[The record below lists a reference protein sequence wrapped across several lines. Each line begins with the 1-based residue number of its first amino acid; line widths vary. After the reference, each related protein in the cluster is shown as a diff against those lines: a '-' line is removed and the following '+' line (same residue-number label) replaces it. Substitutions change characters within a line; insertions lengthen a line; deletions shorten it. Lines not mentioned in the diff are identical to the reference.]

1 MKIINLAD
9 TLLQRADEF
18 HNCMSHARRWTDQ
31 EWKEHNKEVYA
42 EFAKFKPLFGLQN
55 TPSKL
60 TSTDKGNLKIAKN
73 ELPTI
78 TLTMNSARSTVV
90 EGVTYDTCENAGSCI
105 NVCVLKHGKGA
116 FNKVQAARD
125 WRTYCFAAYPV
136 SFMLALRYEIMQA
149 TEKFGTMSMR
159 LNVNSDLPWWA
170 ISEKLFGDLPVQAYD
185 YTKDPMM
192 MQRFVENG
200 HQVQKNYRL
209 IYSFNEKTK
218 HHLDLMDAFLCAGGS
233 VAVVTNRKKGDPVMK
248 ELTLGVDA
256 YRVIDGDL
264 TDDRFNDPRSVFVDL
279 YAKGYALSR
288 KNLLVQNVY
297 PSTNKKGK

>member
-1 MKIINLAD
+1 MKIINLHD
-9 TLLQRADEF
+9 TLIDKGFEIVADL
-18 HNCMSHARRWTDQ
+18 NWSSRWSDE
-31 EWKEHNKEVYA
+31 EWKKFAKDSYE
-42 EFAKFKPLFGLQN
+42 EFARLKPLFGLKD

-60 TSTDKGNLKIAKN
+60 TSTDKSNLKIAKN
-73 ELPTI
+73 ALPTI

-90 EGVTYDTCENAGSCI
+90 DGVTYNTCPNAGSCI

-125 WRTYCFAAYPV
+125 WRTYCFATHTLTFV
-136 SFMLALRYEIMQA
+136 LLLRYEIMQA
-149 TEKFGTMSMR
+149 TEKYGTMSMR
-159 LNVNSDLPWWA
+159 LNVNSDLPWWH
-170 ISEKLFGDLPVQAYD
+170 ISRNLFGDLPVQAYD
-185 YTKDPMM
+185 YTKDHNV
-192 MQRFVENG
+192 MQYFVDAG
-200 HQVQKNYRL
+200 QHVQKNYRL
-209 IYSFNEKTK
+209 IYSFNEKTSK
-218 HHLDLMDAFLCAGGS
+218 HLDLMDAFLCSGGS

-256 YRVIDGDL
+256 YRVVDGDL

>member
-1 MKIINLAD
+1 MKFINLSD

-18 HNCMSHARRWTDQ
+18 HFWMDHSKRWSDQ
-31 EWKEHNKEVYA
+31 EWREHNKEVYA
-42 EFAKFKPLFGLQN
+42 EFAKFKPLFGLQP

-60 TSTDKGNLKIAKN
+60 TSTDKSNLKIAKN

-90 EGVTYDTCENAGSCI
+90 EGVTYNTCPDAGSCI

-116 FNKVQAARD
+116 FNKVQAARN
-125 WRTYCFAAYPV
+125 WRTYCFAAMPI

-149 TEKFGTMSMR
+149 TQKYGTMSMR

-170 ISEKLFGDLPVQAYD
+170 VSQRLFGDLPVQAYD
-185 YTKDPMM
+185 YTKDHLM
-192 MQRFVENG
+192 MQRFIDAG

-209 IYSFNEKTK
+209 IYSFNEKTSK
-218 HHLDLMDAFLCAGGS
+218 HLDLMDAFLCSGGS

-256 YRVIDGDL
+256 YRVVDGDL